1 MGFNKEIS
9 THVPMNETRRNLFIR
24 YSTLSEIE
32 IKISKICKQS
42 LELGVS
48 ALLNSIYLFS

>member
-1 MGFNKEIS
+1 MGFNKDIS